1 MTHTICVISLPSHS
15 SLITRLFVTVLASSE
30 TDCFARTL
38 HAAFP
43 SRCFKTAAACDPCSG
58 RRSWA
63 SGVGKPQHSLP
74 VVLCAGGR
82 WKERRGDGSQRSAWA
97 RYREPALD
105 LAGRSLTFLVHLF
118 CAQSFVRKSCPS
130 SPVPRVPAPHSSGS
144 AAVRFISLGAHLT
157 VISLPVFASFP
168 LMSGDDSFKSLR
180 SCSACGNAV
189 RASHLP
195 RHGVTSSSSPPRA
208 ALPTQRPRAACQAPS
223 LLVCAAP
230 DSTLL

>member
-15 SLITRLFVTVLASSE
+15 SLITRLFVTVLAGSK
-30 TDCFARTL
+30 TGWFARTYTL
-38 HAAFP
+38 LSPAGALKQQQRVIP
-43 SRCFKTAAACDPCSG
+43 ALVEGAG
-58 RRSWA
+58 RA
-63 SGVGKPQHSLP
+63 VSLP

-97 RYREPALD
+97 RYQEPALD

-118 CAQSFVRKSCPS
+118 CAQSFVRKSYPS

-157 VISLPVFASFP
+157 VISLPVFASFR

-189 RASHLP
+189 SASHLP
-195 RHGVTSSSSPPRA
+195 RPGVTSSSSPPRA